1 MYNVETYLVHFD
13 KSTFNKMLVFIK
25 ILINI
30 FNYQLIKAKVKI
42 FITRQKKMNLG
53 SLRRIEAIYIFFATE
68 YKLFVKIFR
77 AWLYSSL
84 RLVIDPSTLGS

>member
-13 KSTFNKMLVFIK
+13 KSTFNEILVFIK

-30 FNYQLIKAKVKI
+30 FNHQLIKAKVKI
-42 FITRQKKMNLG
+42 FITRQKKM
-53 SLRRIEAIYIFFATE
+53 IFFATE